1 MSADGGTLSTST
13 AVSVGMTFATETLAA
28 KIPPHD
34 HGVDAT
40 DEEAGARLRHR
51 VAPVADAADGWTARL
66 SHDADDGGDVVKEGS
81 EDRRGGGVGDDHA
94 GACGARRDKGGD
106 GCGGARG
113 AGRKGHCAAGRG
125 ADPPAGRLPE
135 VVVRD
140 GREAPPRDGGV
151 GHVIDAANVDVAE
164 ANVAEGRPPDSGR
177 GGDAPRRVGVG

>member
-1 MSADGGTLSTST
+1 MSADGGTLSTTT
-13 AVSVGMTFATETLAA
+13 AVSVGMTFATETPAA

-34 HGVDAT
+34 HGVDAK
-40 DEEAGARLRHR
+40 DEEAGARLCHR
-51 VAPVADAADGWTARL
+51 VA
-66 SHDADDGGDVVKEGS
+66 
-81 EDRRGGGVGDDHA
+81 RRGGGVGDDHA
-94 GACGARRDKGGD
+94 GACGARRDERGD

-125 ADPPAGRLPE
+125 ADSPAGRPPE
-135 VVVRD
+135 LVVRD

-164 ANVAEGRPPDSGR
+164 ANVAEGRPPDSDR